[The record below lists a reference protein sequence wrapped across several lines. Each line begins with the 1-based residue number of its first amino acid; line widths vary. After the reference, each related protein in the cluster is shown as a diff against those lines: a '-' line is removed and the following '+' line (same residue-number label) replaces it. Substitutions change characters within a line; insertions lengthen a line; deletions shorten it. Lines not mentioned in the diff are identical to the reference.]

1 MFTKFKMQARRHYYR
16 KTLPNILGKAS
27 VSKSRPGGASRR
39 LGSVLGHL
47 EPSPKIFP
55 KTWQK
60 HPNSFKQNRGLE
72 ALQRPGASWTVLG
85 RSWPKA
91 LLPENPPKLIQTK
104 SRPGGALRRLGN
116 VPGHLEPS
124 WGDLGYYRK
133 ILPKSS
139 NPNAAATRGGAGAKS
154 DQHLP
159 IIHPLDAS
167 RLRLRDVLEV
177 YWMRLGM
184 RLEKILGRLETYKKP
199 LKFWSEGTNH
209 DPKILPKSSQN
220 PPEIFPKLS
229 NIVQNPG
236 LETPWGV
243 LATSWC
249 ILARLG
255 NILGRLEPI
264 LGRLG

>member
-1 MFTKFKMQARRHYYR
+1 MITVPAYSVEAKAFKYQSKITFKLNCVKEEILAECTITAKSSQNLPRLFQ
-16 KTLPNILGKAS
+16 TLAKP
-27 VSKSRPGGASRR
+27 
-39 LGSVLGHL
+39 
-47 EPSPKIFP
+47 
-55 KTWQK
+55 
-60 HPNSFKQNRGLE
+60 
-72 ALQRPGASWTVLG
+72 
-85 RSWPKA
+85 
-91 LLPENPPKLIQTK
+91 IQTK

-184 RLEKILGRLETYKKP
+184 RLEKILGRLETNKK
-199 LKFWSEGTNH
+199 N
-209 DPKILPKSSQN
+209 
-220 PPEIFPKLS
+220 
-229 NIVQNPG
+229 
-236 LETPWGV
+236 
-243 LATSWC
+243 
-249 ILARLG
+249 
-255 NILGRLEPI
+255 
-264 LGRLG
+264 